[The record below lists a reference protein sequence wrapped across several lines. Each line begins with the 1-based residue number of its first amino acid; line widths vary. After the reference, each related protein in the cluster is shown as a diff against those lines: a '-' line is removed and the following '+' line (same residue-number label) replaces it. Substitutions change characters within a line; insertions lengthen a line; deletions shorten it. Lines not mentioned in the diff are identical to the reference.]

1 MNKNFLF
8 SFLIALSVL
17 AAAILW
23 ILSVTVEAFGF
34 FSWSWAVVIVAGGFG
49 LAFLIKAVF
58 TRNNPAVKK
67 LYIFAA
73 ALFAVIA
80 VAALVVA
87 SVIPDNIV
95 FPIIAVIAAAA
106 LLLGV
111 LVTGG
116 RKWDTGDNQK
126 VGYKN
131 YYQRKAEEEKQAQ
144 KDKDQQA

>member
-23 ILSVTVEAFGF
+23 ILSVTVEAFAF